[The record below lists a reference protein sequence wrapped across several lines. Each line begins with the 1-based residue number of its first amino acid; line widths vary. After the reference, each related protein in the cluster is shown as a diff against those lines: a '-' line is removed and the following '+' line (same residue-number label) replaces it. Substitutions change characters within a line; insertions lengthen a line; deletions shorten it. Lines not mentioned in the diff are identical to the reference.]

1 MSNYLIK
8 DYLSDKDRIYQNTT
22 MNNKDYRLLVNN
34 INTNEPVKQG
44 GEGIPRFGIKGDQQE
59 IRRTE
64 MAVYQKVQIGEHY
77 YKKRLQSGKENVSK
91 PRRQFNLVK

>member
-22 MNNKDYRLLVNN
+22 MNNKDYKLLVNN

-44 GEGIPRFGIKGDQQE
+44 
-59 IRRTE
+59 
-64 MAVYQKVQIGEHY
+64 
-77 YKKRLQSGKENVSK
+77 
-91 PRRQFNLVK
+91 